1 MLQGAFFVPR
11 RKGRDAAML
20 DVIVKLF
27 RDGVMV
33 RRTGRSRSAKS
44 GTAVLGFCVLGEM
57 VLGNAQGGGG
67 TG

>member
-1 MLQGAFFVPR
+1 
-11 RKGRDAAML
+11 ML
-20 DVIVKLF
+20 DVIVSLF

-44 GTAVLGFCVLGEM
+44 GTAALGVCVLGEM
-57 VLGNAQGGGG
+57 VLGTAQGGGG